1 MFFENGDKSVMK
13 VGLKG
18 SVDMNKP
25 FSLVSVE
32 YLLVLAGDGS

>member
-1 MFFENGDKSVMK
+1 MFVKNGDKRVMK

-18 SVDMNKP
+18 SVDTNKP

-32 YLLVLAGDGS
+32 FLLVLAGDGS